1 MKGRILL
8 VDDNE
13 EFLDS
18 TKDVLED
25 HGYTVV
31 MATSGEEAVRLVQAE
46 TLDVILM
53 DIKMPGMNGVESF
66 IEMKRL
72 KPGVRVIMITAYSV
86 EDLIRQA
93 LAEGACAVLRKPLEM
108 PRFFRTIEEV
118 RKGGKGGMILIA
130 DDDKEL
136 CDNLA
141 DFLGEKGYQVVVAYN
156 GKEAV
161 EKAEEHIFDVL
172 LLDMKLPFLNGLE
185 VFRRIKPLQPNIVA
199 IIITGY
205 AQEMADLIQQ
215 TLDETAQ
222 TCLTKP
228 MDMEQLLGIL
238 AKLFAAK
245 RQESSVNQEV
255 KINGQQDGAHRR

>member
-53 DIKMPGMNGVESF
+53 DIKMSGMNGVESF

-72 KPGVRVIMITAYSV
+72 KPGIRAIMITAYSV

-93 LAEGACAVLRKPLEM
+93 LAEGAFAVLRKPLEM
-108 PRFFRTIEEV
+108 PRFFQTIEEV
-118 RKGGKGGMILIA
+118 RKGGKGGLLLIA

-141 DFLGEKGYQVVVAYN
+141 DILGEKGYQVVVAYN

-172 LLDMKLPFLNGLE
+172 LLDMKMPILNGLE
-185 VFRRIKPLQPNIVA
+185 VYRQIKPVQPNIVA
-199 IIITGY
+199 IIVTGY
-205 AQEMADLIQQ
+205 AQEMSDLIQQ
-215 TLDETAQ
+215 SLREKVH

-228 MDMEQLLGIL
+228 LDMDRLLGIL
-238 AKLFAAK
+238 TKLSADK
-245 RQESSVNQEV
+245 R
-255 KINGQQDGAHRR
+255 

>member
-1 MKGRILL
+1 
-8 VDDNE
+8 
-13 EFLDS
+13 
-18 TKDVLED
+18 
-25 HGYTVV
+25 
-31 MATSGEEAVRLVQAE
+31 
-46 TLDVILM
+46 
-53 DIKMPGMNGVESF
+53 
-66 IEMKRL
+66 
-72 KPGVRVIMITAYSV
+72 
-86 EDLIRQA
+86 
-93 LAEGACAVLRKPLEM
+93 
-108 PRFFRTIEEV
+108 
-118 RKGGKGGMILIA
+118 MILIA

-228 MDMEQLLGIL
+228 MDMAQLLGIL